1 MKTQKNEFGNKILI
15 GLWFG
20 LAGLLLLV
28 CYLSESDFNFEWPWK
43 KKATP
48 VITIVAV
55 EETKITLDGF
65 VKEFVKQNHSRISEG
80 DFLSSEIPAEK
91 ILGEVSSKRVTM
103 SKISE
108 EGIYYPGKVYPWVIK
123 YRIPSVVRKVPGG
136 TQLSVEYPFFLLED
150 TSVCYIEKKGNFP
163 YIVVETNGKF
173 WLFDQNLDE
182 LPRW

>member
-1 MKTQKNEFGNKILI
+1 MAL
-15 GLWFG
+15 
-20 LAGLLLLV
+20 LAI
-28 CYLSESDFNFEWPWK
+28 CYLYNQGDSLNLNLKFNWLKLK
-43 KKATP
+43 KKPAP
-48 VITIVAV
+48 VEIVIQ
-55 EETKITLDGF
+55 EKTKITLDEFVAEF
-65 VKEFVKQNHSRISEG
+65 VKENHSKISEG
-80 DFLSSEIPAEK
+80 DFLSFEIPVE
-91 ILGEVSSKRVTM
+91 E
-103 SKISE
+103 ISE
-108 EGIYYPGKVYPWVIK
+108 EISEGVIVLYALELESSYPPGKVYPWVIK